1 MSGSHDPRDLS
12 HTLSH
17 SALAAHTHTHTHAE
31 RKLKAERREN
41 PKKRNK
47 GRKEASAR
55 TYAHILLQTH
65 FAERNRGSLKIDS
78 QALSL
83 ALSLSRQDLC

>member
-31 RKLKAERREN
+31 RKLKAERREQT
-41 PKKRNK
+41 PKKGTK
-47 GRKEASAR
+47 DGRKRALERMLIFCYKRTSLRGTEA
-55 TYAHILLQTH
+55 L
-65 FAERNRGSLKIDS
+65 
-78 QALSL
+78 
-83 ALSLSRQDLC
+83 